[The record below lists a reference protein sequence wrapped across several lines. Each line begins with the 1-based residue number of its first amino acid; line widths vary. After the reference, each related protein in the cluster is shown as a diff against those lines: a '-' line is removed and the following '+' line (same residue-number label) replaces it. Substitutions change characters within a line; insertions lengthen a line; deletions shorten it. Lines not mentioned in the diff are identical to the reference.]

1 MYDTSP
7 DMEARMM
14 AMMAKKTQEERLR
27 MSCSMIAA
35 AKTLV
40 RSGII
45 HEDKTLTEAQIRGR
59 MFLRFY
65 GNDYSPDEIQRI
77 VDKMPNMEL

>member
-7 DMEARMM
+7 DMEARMK
-14 AMMAKKTQEERLR
+14 AMIAKKSPEERLR
-27 MSCSMIAA
+27 MACSMIAA

-45 HEDKTLTEAQIRGR
+45 HEDNTLTEAQIRGR

-65 GNDYSPDEIQRI
+65 GNEFSPKEIRQI
-77 VDKMPNMEL
+77 ISKMPNMEI

>member
-7 DMEARMM
+7 DMEARMK
-14 AMMAKKTQEERLR
+14 AMMAKKSPEERLR
-27 MSCSMIAA
+27 MACSMIAA

-45 HEDKTLTEAQIRGR
+45 HEDNTLTEAQIRGR

-65 GNDYSPDEIQRI
+65 GNDFSPEEIQRI
-77 VDKMPNMEL
+77 VVRMPDMEI

>member
-1 MYDTSP
+1 MYDTAP
-7 DMEARMM
+7 DVEARML
-14 AMMAKKTQEERLR
+14 AMMAKKSPEERLR
-27 MSCSMIAA
+27 MACSMIAA

-45 HEDKTLTEAQIRGR
+45 HEDNTLTEAQIRGR

-65 GNDYSPDEIQRI
+65 GNDFSPEEIQRI
-77 VDKMPNMEL
+77 VVRMPDMEI

>member
-1 MYDTSP
+1 MHDTSP

-14 AMMAKKTQEERLR
+14 TMMAKKTPEERLR
-27 MSCSMIAA
+27 MACSMIAA

-45 HEDKTLTEAQIRGR
+45 HEDNTLTEAQIRGR

-65 GNDYSPDEIQRI
+65 GNDFSPEEIQQI
-77 VDKMPNMEL
+77 VSKMPNMEI

>member
-1 MYDTSP
+1 MHDTSP
-7 DMEARMM
+7 EMEARMRE
-14 AMMAKKTQEERLR
+14 MMAQKTPAERLH
-27 MSCSMIAA
+27 MACSMFAA

-45 HEDKTLTEAQIRGR
+45 HEDSTLTEAQIRGR

-65 GNDYSPDEIQRI
+65 GNDFSPEEIQRI
-77 VDKMPNMEL
+77 VARMPNMEI